1 MTIQTELKCDAFGF
15 HTFSRYVDIT
25 IDNGPI
31 PSIVDLALNDI
42 EREMKANIEMPDEGV
57 EFALFDLRMQKA
69 ILGWLNAV
77 DDGKGD
83 PAVDRMCE
91 ETRKGLEMAAKR
103 R

>member
-1 MTIQTELKCDAFGF
+1 
-15 HTFSRYVDIT
+15 
-25 IDNGPI
+25 
-31 PSIVDLALNDI
+31 
-42 EREMKANIEMPDEGV
+42 MPDEGV